1 MVARRINVSI
11 NETPRRSQQRGKV
24 IYTHT
29 TNTQRSIALTTLH
42 ECVKDADEHHSQSPA
57 SFVWP
62 KYFAC
67 LSPSPS
73 TSSPVFLSI
82 LVIVV
87 SIYIP
92 MCTYLYL
99 YILCIFIQ
107 SNIVAETCQTHI
119 DEAISWEVVGAKGQ
133 SNTGLHGYSSLH
145 YNGTGDKAQ
154 YSGKFWPIPLYSWFI
169 EIVKAI
175 ISWLAAADL
184 KAVGATVG

>member
-1 MVARRINVSI
+1 MKHQDACNREESSYILNLI
-11 NETPRRSQQRGKV
+11 L
-24 IYTHT
+24 T

-42 ECVKDADEHHSQSPA
+42 ECLKDAGEHQSESPA

-62 KYFAC
+62 KYFAF

-119 DEAISWEVVGAKGQ
+119 DEALAERSSGRKVNRTRVYTATVHYITMGQ
-133 SNTGLHGYSSLH
+133 
-145 YNGTGDKAQ
+145 
-154 YSGKFWPIPLYSWFI
+154 
-169 EIVKAI
+169 EIRP
-175 ISWLAAADL
+175 STPGSFDPFLSTADL
-184 KAVGATVG
+184 

>member
-1 MVARRINVSI
+1 MKHQDVCNREERSYILNRIL
-11 NETPRRSQQRGKV
+11 
-24 IYTHT
+24 T

-42 ECVKDADEHHSQSPA
+42 ECVKDAGAHPSESPA

-62 KYFAC
+62 NYFAC

-73 TSSPVFLSI
+73 PSPPVFLSI

-133 SNTGLHGYSSLH
+133 SNYTATVH
-145 YNGTGDKAQ
+145 YITMGQ
-154 YSGKFWPIPLYSWFI
+154 
-169 EIVKAI
+169 EIRP
-175 ISWLAAADL
+175 STPGSFDPFLSTADL
-184 KAVGATVG
+184 